1 MKRIVKKKKREV
13 NGTKTE
19 ENFVRSQQERK
30 YNIED
35 DRQRTVNGDGTGDM
49 LEEDRTIVT
58 RIVEIVRSGEERQIS
73 LKEENYQQVKGK

>member
-1 MKRIVKKKKREV
+1 
-13 NGTKTE
+13 
-19 ENFVRSQQERK
+19 
-30 YNIED
+30 
-35 DRQRTVNGDGTGDM
+35 M